1 MGNEQLAMLYL
12 TVSSNK
18 VIYLSEGRDQ
28 IDLLVS

>member
-1 MGNEQLAMLYL
+1 MGMDELAMLYL
-12 TVSSNK
+12 GLSSNK